1 MTMED
6 SSNISDKDCLELIS
20 NLYRI
25 LWLLDFNTGK
35 YPINVS
41 RNTLLA
47 FLEALIKHTQIHS
60 QTFHMLISATLTVL

>member
-25 LWLLDFNTGK
+25 LWLLDFNTAK
-35 YPINVS
+35 YPINAS
-41 RNTLLA
+41 RNTSLA
-47 FLEALIKHTQIHS
+47 FLKDLIKHTQTHS
-60 QTFHMLISATLTVL
+60 QTFHTLISATLIVL